1 MRTSI
6 ALGIS
11 RNVAES
17 EAGCCARNL
26 RIVFGCRSRKASEAE
41 RLRQE
46 EEALMEARR
55 KELMSEENGYW
66 RRRMAQDAQV
76 CWSLSSLLKPY
87 EHDLL
92 QVSYS
97 HLHCMLTSCSHVL
110 VLSTSGGQMY

>member
-1 MRTSI
+1 MGTSI

-11 RNVAES
+11 RNFAGS
-17 EAGCCARNL
+17 EADCCARSL
-26 RIVFGCRSRKASEAE
+26 RVVFGCRSRKASEAE

-76 CWSLSSLLKPY
+76 CWSLSSLLQPY

-97 HLHCMLTSCSHVL
+97 HLLCMLTPYGHVL
-110 VLSTSGGQMY
+110 VLSACGGQMY